1 MRKFKSLFVFAFGL
15 FFGLSAFAQNT
26 DEQGRII
33 VNDEASFWAVQN
45 NLSGDYIQTADI
57 TLTDVSKSIYQ
68 IGSTAVQDGVAFSG
82 TYDGGGHAIRVAF
95 SDGTNRNKALF
106 GVNEGTIK
114 NLSLENINVV
124 ATGDAIKQVAVLCWD
139 NKGNIE
145 NIKATGCSVSN
156 DYANTERG
164 GAIITAL
171 NVGNVYNC
179 HATGCTVNV
188 YGNAGG
194 IVGRMGYYGDTQDIN
209 GSISYCSFQGSVT
222 SLQHREG
229 IGGIFF
235 DDYATGNASGIVGE
249 IVTGTV
255 TGCFV
260 EDGTVVTRQG
270 NRVPAG
276 TGDYVRNAAGIGV
289 ESAQATEGDV
299 SVGNCYS
306 GATVT
311 TGRNGTS
318 YPISSGENLN
328 SYTNNSGLSG
338 EALADALNAGLEPP
352 AFEIDS
358 DGNIVFIDQTVFAS
372 ELTTTQNGDFL
383 SPETWGNK
391 RFSNATA
398 TSVTIKHAVTLSDNV
413 VIPDGIT
420 LNFDN
425 GGSLTI
431 NEGGSFVSNNKEVK
445 NLTINNSLQNGKW
458 NFIGLANNGA
468 ISQLGS
474 EGMPDMWALA
484 FDYTNNKWY
493 EDDFLHMDDNLT
505 RGNGIFVWTDEACT
519 LPSVSTTH
527 TDGNLN
533 VQNSVT
539 GDNASGRWMALA
551 NPYMGALDVAAFIGD
566 NAGRIQGETVY
577 LYNGTSFNTQD
588 QVPVG
593 EGFFVN
599 MKEGN
604 NSITFQPSQM
614 VGYPSTGAKTVA
626 REREYV
632 MVSVS
637 TDGYKV
643 PVRICRNELA
653 SENYDIFDANKMFG
667 DGSVAEPYFVT
678 EGINLCKE
686 EVATMPYY
694 ATMNIKSGEAR
705 TVEIVADAIPEGYSA
720 TLIDGEDEIELTEGM
735 VYTTDIASGENAERF
750 KLLIGEK
757 NVSLEEAE
765 AIENLIQVS
774 NIGRRVNISARGAI
788 EAEVYNALGQKVYST
803 TDHNFS
809 LDGVSA
815 GAYIIKVS
823 NGKSVKSEKIIVQ

>member
-1 MRKFKSLFVFAFGL
+1 MRKFNALFVFAFGL

-45 NLSGDYIQTADI
+45 NLGGSYIQTVDI
-57 TLTDVSKSIYQ
+57 ILTDASKSIYQ

-139 NKGNIE
+139 NKGSIE
-145 NIKATGCSVSN
+145 NITATGCSVSN
-156 DYANTERG
+156 DYAGEDRG

-171 NVGNVYNC
+171 NVGSVYNC
-179 HATGCTVNV
+179 HATNCTVNV

-222 SLQHREG
+222 SRQY
-229 IGGIFF
+229 F
-235 DDYATGNASGIVGE
+235 ASCTGNASGIVGE
-249 IVTGTV
+249 IVSGTV
-255 TGCFV
+255 KGCLV
-260 EDGTVVTRQG
+260 ENGTTVTRQG
-270 NRVPAG
+270 SWNVAG
-276 TGDYVRNAAGIGV
+276 NDYVRDVAGIGV
-289 ESAQATEGDV
+289 ASHQIPDGGNV

-306 GATVT
+306 AAELSKG
-311 TGRNGTS
+311 S
-318 YPISSGENLN
+318 YGDSNPISTDGYHHD
-328 SYTNNSGLSG
+328 SYTSVDGSPEDLLNQ
-338 EALADALNAGLEPP
+338 LNAGLEPP
-352 AFEIDS
+352 AFEIGP
-358 DGNIVFIDQTVFAS
+358 DGQITYIDQTEFVS
-372 ELTTTQNGDFL
+372 ELTTTQDGDFL
-383 SPETWGNK
+383 SPETWDNK

-431 NEGGSFVSNNKEVK
+431 NEGGSFVTSNKEVK

-458 NFIGLANNGA
+458 NFIGMANNGA

-484 FDYTNNKWY
+484 FDYTNNKWN
-493 EDDFLHMDDNLT
+493 ESDFLHMDDNLA
-505 RGNGIFVWTDEACT
+505 RGNGIFVWTDAACT

-527 TDGNLN
+527 TDGNMN

-551 NPYMGALDVAAFIGD
+551 NPYMGALDVASFIGG

-577 LYNGTSFNTQD
+577 LYDGMSFNTQEAI
-588 QVPVG
+588 PVG

-604 NSITFQPSQM
+604 SSITFQPSQM
-614 VGYPSTGAKTVA
+614 VGYPSTEAKTVA

-653 SENYDIFDANKMFG
+653 SEEYDIFDANKMFG

-686 EVATMPYY
+686 EIKSMPYY

-720 TLIDGEDEIELTEGM
+720 TLIDGDEEIELTEGM

-765 AIENLIQVS
+765 AIENLIRVS
-774 NIGRRVNISARGAI
+774 NIGRRVNISAQGAI
-788 EAEVYNALGQKVYST
+788 DVEVYNALGQKVYST
-803 TDHNFS
+803 TNNSFA

-815 GAYIIKVS
+815 GAYVIKVS
-823 NGKSVKSEKIIVQ
+823 NGKSVKSEKIILQ

>member
-1 MRKFKSLFVFAFGL
+1 MRKFNALFVFAFGL
-15 FFGLSAFAQNT
+15 FFGLSAFAQT
-26 DEQGRII
+26 E
-33 VNDEASFWAVQN
+33 VYDEASFWAVRN
-45 NLSGDYIQTADI
+45 NLSEDYIQTADI
-57 TLTDVSKSIYQ
+57 TLTDASKSIYQ

-156 DYANTERG
+156 DYASSERG

-194 IVGRMGYYGDTQDIN
+194 IVGRMGYYGDTQDID

-222 SLQHREG
+222 SRRV
-229 IGGIFF
+229 
-235 DDYATGNASGIVGE
+235 AANCTGNASGIVGE
-249 IVTGTV
+249 IVSGTV
-255 TGCFV
+255 KGCLV
-260 EDGTVVTRQG
+260 ENGTTVTREGTFNAGG
-270 NRVPAG
+270 NN
-276 TGDYVRNAAGIGV
+276 YVRDVAGIGV
-289 ESAQATEGDV
+289 ASHQIPDGGNV

-306 GATVT
+306 AAELS
-311 TGRNGTS
+311 TGFGGES
-318 YPISSGENLN
+318 HPISTDGYHHD
-328 SYTNNSGLSG
+328 SYTS
-338 EALADALNAGLEPP
+338 ADGSPEYLLNQLNAGLEPP
-352 AFEIDS
+352 AFEIGP
-358 DGNIVFIDQTVFAS
+358 DGQITYIDQTEFAS
-372 ELTTTQNGDFL
+372 ELTTTQDGDFL
-383 SPETWGNK
+383 SPETWGGNK

-398 TSVTIKHAVTLSDNV
+398 TRITINHKVNLTRDV
-413 VIPDGIT
+413 VIPSNIVVAFGEQ
-420 LNFDN
+420 
-425 GGSLTI
+425 GSFTI
-431 NEGGSFVSNNKEVK
+431 NNEGSFVTCGQEIK
-445 NLTINNSLQNGKW
+445 NLTIERAINAEKW
-458 NFIGLANNGA
+458 NFIGLANSTNVDPLA
-468 ISQLGS
+468 A
-474 EGMPDMWALA
+474 EGLPNLWALP
-484 FDYTNNKWY
+484 FDYSQNAWSTEY
-493 EDDFLHMDDNLT
+493 LHTGDALE
-505 RGNGIFVWTDEACT
+505 RGNGIFVSSGYSSGAVVASQSA
-519 LPSVSTTH
+519 LH
-527 TDGNLN
+527 TDVDVAVTKTIQGSANGN
-533 VQNSVT
+533 
-539 GDNASGRWMALA
+539 GYWMALA
-551 NPYMGALDVAAFIGD
+551 NPYMGMLDVAKFLGD
-566 NAGRIQGETVY
+566 NTSVQGECVY
-577 LYNGTSFNTQD
+577 TYNGTTFFDYYPS
-588 QVPVG
+588 VSVG
-593 EGFFVN
+593 QGFFVN
-599 MKEGN
+599 MGSTGEKTIN
-604 NSITFQPSQM
+604 FKPSQM
-614 VGYPSTGAKTVA
+614 MGYPSTGAKTVA

-653 SENYDIFDANKMFG
+653 SQEYDIFDANKMFG

-686 EVATMPYY
+686 EIKSMPYY

-720 TLIDGEDEIELTEGM
+720 TLIDGDEEIELTEGM

-757 NVSLEEAE
+757 NVSLEDAE
-765 AIENLIQVS
+765 AVENLIQVS
-774 NIGRRVNISARGAI
+774 NIGRRVNISADGAI
-788 EAEVYNALGQKVYST
+788 DVEVYNALGQKVYST
-803 TDHNFS
+803 TNNSFA

-815 GAYIIKVS
+815 GAYVIKVS
-823 NGKSVKSEKIIVQ
+823 NGKSVKSEKIILQ

>member
-15 FFGLSAFAQNT
+15 FFGLSAFAQT
-26 DEQGRII
+26 E
-33 VNDEASFWAVQN
+33 VYDEASFWAVQN

-57 TLTDVSKSIYQ
+57 TLTFTSDQ
-68 IGSTAVQDGVAFSG
+68 IAPDGSSFTG
-82 TYDGGGHAIRVAF
+82 TYDGNGYKITIVEG
-95 SDGTNRNKALF
+95 SSRNKALF

-229 IGGIFF
+229 IFGIF
-235 DDYATGNASGIVGE
+235 DDCATGNASGIVGE

-260 EDGTVVTRQG
+260 ENGTTVTRQG
-270 NRVPAG
+270 NWNVAG
-276 TGDYVRNAAGIGV
+276 NNYVRDVAGIGV
-289 ESAQATEGDV
+289 ASHQIPDGGNV

-306 GATVT
+306 AAELSKGLY
-311 TGRNGTS
+311 GDSN
-318 YPISSGENLN
+318 PISTDGYHHD
-328 SYTNNSGLSG
+328 SYTS
-338 EALADALNAGLEPP
+338 ADGSPEDLLNQLNAGLEPP
-352 AFEIDS
+352 AFEIDP
-358 DGNIVFIDQTVFAS
+358 DGQITYIDQTEFAS
-372 ELTTTQNGDFL
+372 ELTTTRAGDFL
-383 SPETWGNK
+383 SPATWGNK

-431 NEGGSFVSNNKEVK
+431 NEGGSFVTSNKEVK

-458 NFIGLANNGA
+458 NFIGMANNGA

-519 LPSVSTTH
+519 VSSVSATH
-527 TDGNLN
+527 TDGDLT
-533 VQNSVT
+533 VT
-539 GDNASGRWMALA
+539 N
-551 NPYMGALDVAAFIGD
+551 GALDGIGQPLY
-566 NAGRIQGETVY
+566 GR
-577 LYNGTSFNTQD
+577 
-588 QVPVG
+588 VG
-593 EGFFVN
+593 CNCVCWR
-599 MKEGN
+599 
-604 NSITFQPSQM
+604 Q
-614 VGYPSTGAKTVA
+614 
-626 REREYV
+626 
-632 MVSVS
+632 
-637 TDGYKV
+637 YK
-643 PVRICRNELA
+643 
-653 SENYDIFDANKMFG
+653 
-667 DGSVAEPYFVT
+667 
-678 EGINLCKE
+678 
-686 EVATMPYY
+686 
-694 ATMNIKSGEAR
+694 
-705 TVEIVADAIPEGYSA
+705 
-720 TLIDGEDEIELTEGM
+720 
-735 VYTTDIASGENAERF
+735 
-750 KLLIGEK
+750 
-757 NVSLEEAE
+757 
-765 AIENLIQVS
+765 
-774 NIGRRVNISARGAI
+774 
-788 EAEVYNALGQKVYST
+788 
-803 TDHNFS
+803 
-809 LDGVSA
+809 
-815 GAYIIKVS
+815 
-823 NGKSVKSEKIIVQ
+823 

>member
-1 MRKFKSLFVFAFGL
+1 M
-15 FFGLSAFAQNT
+15 
-26 DEQGRII
+26 
-33 VNDEASFWAVQN
+33 
-45 NLSGDYIQTADI
+45 
-57 TLTDVSKSIYQ
+57 
-68 IGSTAVQDGVAFSG
+68 
-82 TYDGGGHAIRVAF
+82 
-95 SDGTNRNKALF
+95 
-106 GVNEGTIK
+106 
-114 NLSLENINVV
+114 
-124 ATGDAIKQVAVLCWD
+124 
-139 NKGNIE
+139 
-145 NIKATGCSVSN
+145 
-156 DYANTERG
+156 
-164 GAIITAL
+164 
-171 NVGNVYNC
+171 
-179 HATGCTVNV
+179 
-188 YGNAGG
+188 
-194 IVGRMGYYGDTQDIN
+194 
-209 GSISYCSFQGSVT
+209 
-222 SLQHREG
+222 
-229 IGGIFF
+229 
-235 DDYATGNASGIVGE
+235 
-249 IVTGTV
+249 
-255 TGCFV
+255 
-260 EDGTVVTRQG
+260 
-270 NRVPAG
+270 
-276 TGDYVRNAAGIGV
+276 
-289 ESAQATEGDV
+289 
-299 SVGNCYS
+299 
-306 GATVT
+306 
-311 TGRNGTS
+311 
-318 YPISSGENLN
+318 
-328 SYTNNSGLSG
+328 
-338 EALADALNAGLEPP
+338 
-352 AFEIDS
+352 
-358 DGNIVFIDQTVFAS
+358 
-372 ELTTTQNGDFL
+372 
-383 SPETWGNK
+383 
-391 RFSNATA
+391 
-398 TSVTIKHAVTLSDNV
+398 
-413 VIPDGIT
+413 
-420 LNFDN
+420 
-425 GGSLTI
+425 
-431 NEGGSFVSNNKEVK
+431 
-445 NLTINNSLQNGKW
+445 
-458 NFIGLANNGA
+458 
-468 ISQLGS
+468 
-474 EGMPDMWALA
+474 
-484 FDYTNNKWY
+484 
-493 EDDFLHMDDNLT
+493 
-505 RGNGIFVWTDEACT
+505 
-519 LPSVSTTH
+519 PSVSTTH

-705 TVEIVADAIPEGYSA
+705 TVEIVADAI
-720 TLIDGEDEIELTEGM
+720 LTEGM